1 MFLFGKKLEINAFHS
16 LKFKH
21 KIIDQTG
28 GFVGYFIA
36 FVPGAVSPR
45 PSRSPDIGD
54 IQNERGVSLK
64 LRPHFRVFEKY
75 PYLSQRERRK
85 IFSSTVAISF
95 CFHVFTLGRFR
106 IKSHTFRY
114 VFASLFQKPPFSPV
128 HTTNEAF
135 SKRYVQ

>member
-1 MFLFGKKLEINAFHS
+1 MYNTLETLFDNKFEASYWKSWLPCFFFGKKLEINGFHS

-54 IQNERGVSLK
+54 IQNERGVTT
-64 LRPHFRVFEKY
+64 
-75 PYLSQRERRK
+75 LS
-85 IFSSTVAISF
+85 
-95 CFHVFTLGRFR
+95 RF
-106 IKSHTFRY
+106 
-114 VFASLFQKPPFSPV
+114 
-128 HTTNEAF
+128 
-135 SKRYVQ
+135 